1 MSTIRR
7 GRALGLPAWAGAVL
21 RGCVTGGGGIV
32 GRAGAGRLPEKKAK
46 VDWGL
51 LHWSLSKG
59 QC

>member
-46 VDWGL
+46 VGWGP
-51 LHWSLSKG
+51 LH
-59 QC
+59 